1 MIIPTVGS
9 TAGLFICA
17 VLWRPAPTGGP
28 PRGRRWGGG
37 CPTALDPTGQVLVQG
52 ELWQAVAQNGAVAVG
67 ETVRI
72 TAVEGLTLHVVR
84 AGNQRSDREETRA

>member
-1 MIIPTVGS
+1 M
-9 TAGLFICA
+9 
-17 VLWRPAPTGGP
+17 
-28 PRGRRWGGG
+28 
-37 CPTALDPTGQVLVQG
+37 QG